1 MDQELVELYFESAI
15 YALAVGTPIEAIKYG
30 ELVFA
35 EDDNFEGAEGF
46 KRAASVFKLG
56 QGCAVKIPDGI
67 DFGIDLNDEYEGF
80 E

>member
-1 MDQELVELYFESAI
+1 MDQELIELYYQSAI

-56 QGCAVKIPDGI
+56 QGCSVRIPDGI
-67 DFGIDLNDEYEGF
+67 DFGIDLNDDYEEF